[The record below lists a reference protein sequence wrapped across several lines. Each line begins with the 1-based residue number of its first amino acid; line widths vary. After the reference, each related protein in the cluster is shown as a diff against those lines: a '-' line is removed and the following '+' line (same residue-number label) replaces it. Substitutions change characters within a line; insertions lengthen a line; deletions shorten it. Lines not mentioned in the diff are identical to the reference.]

1 MSQYWSLI
9 GIHEFPAIPF
19 RPQFGLKILL
29 NFQKCRHPKNYGI
42 NIAKNTIG
50 GIEFFNL
57 NDCSN
62 SIDILSQNSVLSCTI
77 FGKNRQFDKGSPH
90 FKKVQFF

>member
-19 RPQFGLKILL
+19 RPIFGHKILL
-29 NFQKCRHPKNYGI
+29 NFQKCRHSKTYGI
-42 NIAKNTIG
+42 NIAKDTIG

-57 NDCSN
+57 NGCSN
-62 SIDILSQNSVLSCTI
+62 SIDILSQNSVSSYTI
-77 FGKNRQFDKGSPH
+77 FGKNRQFDKSM
-90 FKKVQFF
+90 